1 MGSLVKILNKFYIP
15 GKNICISPRGVYT
28 VLMNIMI
35 GCKKDTRD
43 KIKDLLGIF
52 GNYIPIPD
60 KSEYYVESY
69 DNKDELINK
78 SIILIEEG
86 YPIKRDFINSSCD
99 IFNAKVVNFTDDSV
113 LEIINKWVESSTRG
127 LIKDFNISLGDDTRL
142 VIINVLYFKSKWKY
156 PFDPELTSKRPF
168 KKYNG
173 TDIMVDTMMMQ
184 NIAFYYKHDEDLK
197 SQVVMLEYEDYRF
210 VMFIVIPDSVTGIDH
225 VVSYLNNGKNINKI
239 ISKKDM
245 SFKEIILYL
254 PKFELEDEVDL
265 KDALIHMGCNDIF
278 KSGELVGI
286 SDTKTLR
293 IGNIRQKSVIK
304 VDEYGTEAASV
315 TELYAT
321 DGVRKIPVVKANVP
335 FMFLVADVQTKIPLF
350 LGIFQG

>member
-1 MGSLVKILNKFYIP
+1 MGSLVRLLKELYVP
-15 GKNICISPRGVYT
+15 GKDICISPRGVYT
-28 VLMNIMI
+28 ILMNIMI
-35 GCKKDTRD
+35 GCKKETRD

-52 GNYIPIPD
+52 GNYVPIPD
-60 KSEYYVESY
+60 KSEYYVEYY
-69 DNKDELINK
+69 DDKDELINK
-78 SIILIEEG
+78 SIMLIEEG
-86 YPIKRDFINSSCD
+86 YPIKRDFINSSYD
-99 IFNAKVVNFTDDSV
+99 IFNAKVVSFTDDTIS
-113 LEIINKWVESSTRG
+113 ETINKWVELSTRG
-127 LIKDFNISLGDDTRL
+127 LIKDFSISLADDIRL
-142 VIINVLYFKSKWKY
+142 AIINVLYFKSKWKY
-156 PFDPELTSKRPF
+156 PFDTELTSKHPF

-173 TDIMVDTMMMQ
+173 TDVMIDTMMIQ
-184 NIAFYYKHDEDLK
+184 DVAFYYKHDEDIR

-210 VMFIVIPDSVTGIDH
+210 VMFIIIPDSVTGIDG
-225 VVSYLNNGKNINKI
+225 VVDSLNNGKNINKI

-245 SFKEIILYL
+245 TLKEIVLYL
-254 PKFELEDEVDL
+254 PKFELEDDVDL
-265 KDALIHMGCNDIF
+265 KDALIHMGCNDLF

-315 TELYAT
+315 TELCTT
-321 DGVRKIPVVKANVP
+321 DGIKKIPIVKANVP